1 MRWLLFLSRLAFI
14 CGICFLLTLSIQI
27 FAWTNE
33 QHVEST
39 IITIGVFMG
48 LLVVPAT
55 LLCYLLVLVI
65 KKNLTAYVPLWLVV
79 SNVIFLIVLL
89 FYIISI
95 NVTSNPPS

>member
-27 FAWTNE
+27 FSWTNE

-48 LLVVPAT
+48 LLVVPVT
-55 LLCYLLVLVI
+55 LISYLLVLMI

-95 NVTSNPPS
+95 NVNANPPS